1 MTVVMLVPKGKA
13 LPDLPAAGIRSAQ
26 DAGAMPGST
35 VLDLSSVDP
44 SHAGVNVAPG
54 LAEGTFIYARS
65 IVHRNLFQ
73 IPLP

>member
-1 MTVVMLVPKGKA
+1 
-13 LPDLPAAGIRSAQ
+13 
-26 DAGAMPGST
+26 MPGST

-44 SHAGVNVAPG
+44 SHTGVNVAPG
-54 LAEGTFIYARS
+54 LAVGTLIYARS